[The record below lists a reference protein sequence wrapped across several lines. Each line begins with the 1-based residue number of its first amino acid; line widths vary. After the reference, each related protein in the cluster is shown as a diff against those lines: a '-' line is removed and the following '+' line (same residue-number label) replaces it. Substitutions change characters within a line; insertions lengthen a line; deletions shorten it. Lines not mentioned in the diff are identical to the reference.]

1 MTPVPRTDGVVVGL
15 SLLAV
20 GVLWTLANFGQL
32 DLLRTLATWWP
43 LTLVVWG
50 VLELYNWSATR
61 RTS

>member
-1 MTPVPRTDGVVVGL
+1 MRPVPRTDGVVVGL

-20 GVLWTLANFGQL
+20 GLLWTASNFGQL

-43 LTLVVWG
+43 LALVLWG

-61 RTS
+61 RTP